1 MHAIAKDPID
11 FIRDFRPYRFQQNTG
26 TDASTRQI
34 ARTLT
39 INFYVAGEPL
49 TLNTPLVV
57 VQADDRCALPA
68 LADWLERRTDLF
80 TIFPYADVTK
90 YESATGD
97 NVIISLT
104 LDNGNV
110 NFEWMTDVLRRLVS
124 HVSTTVNN
132 LKNNDTKLLISAKE
146 KMARMEMQF
155 GKQQVGGVYNGA
167 NRGGSGN
174 FGHNTLGNPGN
185 SDGTF
190 GSDFF

>member
-11 FIRDFRPYRFQQNTG
+11 FIRNFRSYRFQQNTG
-26 TDASTRQI
+26 TDANTRQI
-34 ARTLT
+34 PRTLT
-39 INFYVAGEPL
+39 INFYVAGDLP

-57 VQADDRCALPA
+57 IQPEERSALPV
-68 LADWLERRTDLF
+68 LADWLEKRTDLF
-80 TIFPYADVTK
+80 TVFPYADVTK

-104 LDNGNV
+104 LDNGN
-110 NFEWMTDVLRRLVS
+110 FGFDWMTDLLRRLVS

-146 KMARMEMQF
+146 KALRMEMQF
-155 GKQQVGGVYNGA
+155 GKQQVSGA

-174 FGHNTLGNPGN
+174 FGHNVYDGPDNTN
-185 SDGTF
+185 GTF